1 MAYADDVVIMGRI
14 LQDVEEVFIS
24 LVKKTNEMGLEKIK
38 KYILKKNKI

>member
-1 MAYADDVVIMGRI
+1 VAYADDVVIMGRI